1 MQKEAASTIVVP
13 SSVYK
18 TRIIIFCTITLAL
31 SVLSALI
38 PKNLILGTRSFCLR
52 YINNIAYSRLPFN
65 VFEIV
70 IL

>member
-1 MQKEAASTIVVP
+1 MQREAISTIVVS

-18 TRIIIFCTITLAL
+18 TRTIIFYTITLAL

-38 PKNLILGTRSFCLR
+38 PKNLILGTRSFCFK
-52 YINNIAYSRLPFN
+52 YINNIACSKLPFN
-65 VFEIV
+65 IFEIV